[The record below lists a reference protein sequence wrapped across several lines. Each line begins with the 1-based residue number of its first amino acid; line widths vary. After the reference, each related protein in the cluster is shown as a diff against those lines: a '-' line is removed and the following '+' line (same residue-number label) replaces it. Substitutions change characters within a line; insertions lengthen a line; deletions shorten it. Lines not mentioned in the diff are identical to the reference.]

1 MAQPMTA
8 RVWMER
14 AALFILF
21 VFVAIPGPSS
31 PTIALVLGV
40 LYGISIRHPYP
51 KQAKRLSTWLLQISI
66 VAMGFD
72 MNLQRVIAAGRSGF
86 VYTLG
91 GIAFAMI
98 VGKLLGRV
106 LSVSKI
112 ISHLI
117 SVGTAI
123 CGGSAIAAMGPVVG
137 ASDEEMSV
145 SIGTIFILN
154 AIGLLIFPPL
164 GHAFGLS
171 QEQFGVWAALAIHD
185 TSSVVGAGT
194 KYGETALMIATTVKL
209 ARALWIVPLTIGTA
223 VLQHKGA
230 PLKSIK
236 WPYFIGLF
244 LVAAIIR
251 TYAPSPIWPHLAKGG
266 KIGLT
271 VTLFLIGTGM
281 SRESLA
287 KVGARPLIQGVLLW
301 IIVAATTLALVH
313 AGVIAV

>member
-1 MAQPMTA
+1 MNA
-8 RVWMER
+8 RIWMER

-40 LYGISIRHPYP
+40 LYGVTVRHPYP

-72 MNLQRVIAAGRSGF
+72 MNLQRVLAAGRSGF

-91 GIAFAMI
+91 GIAFALI
-98 VGKLLGRV
+98 VGRLLGRI
-106 LSVSKI
+106 LSVAKI

-164 GHAFGLS
+164 GHVFGLS
-171 QEQFGVWAALAIHD
+171 QEQFGLWAALAIHD

-223 VLQHKGA
+223 VLQHKGTS
-230 PLKSIK
+230 LKSIK
-236 WPYFIGLF
+236 WPWFIGLF
-244 LVAAIIR
+244 LIAAIVR
-251 TYAPSPIWPHLAKGG
+251 TYIPSAIWPQLAKGG

-281 SRESLA
+281 SRESIA
-287 KVGARPLIQGVLLW
+287 KVGARPLVQGVLLW
-301 IIVAATTLALVH
+301 LIVATTTLALVH
-313 AGVIAV
+313 LGVIAV

>member
-1 MAQPMTA
+1 
-8 RVWMER
+8 MER

-40 LYGISIRHPYP
+40 LYGVTVRHPYP

-72 MNLQRVIAAGRSGF
+72 MNLQRVLAAGRSGF

-91 GIAFAMI
+91 GIAFALI
-98 VGKLLGRV
+98 VGRLLGRI
-106 LSVSKI
+106 LSVAKI

-171 QEQFGVWAALAIHD
+171 QEQFGLWAALAIHD

-223 VLQHKGA
+223 VLQHKGTS
-230 PLKSIK
+230 LKSIK
-236 WPYFIGLF
+236 WPWFIGLF
-244 LVAAIIR
+244 LIAAIVR
-251 TYAPSPIWPHLAKGG
+251 TYIPSAIWPQLAKGG

-281 SRESLA
+281 SRESIA
-287 KVGARPLIQGVLLW
+287 KVGARPLVQGVLLW
-301 IIVAATTLALVH
+301 LIVATTTLALVH
-313 AGVIAV
+313 LGVIAV

>member
-1 MAQPMTA
+1 VNA
-8 RVWMER
+8 
-14 AALFILF
+14 
-21 VFVAIPGPSS
+21 
-31 PTIALVLGV
+31 PTIALLLGV
-40 LYGISIRHPYP
+40 ALGLTVKHPYAS
-51 KQAKRLSTWLLQISI
+51 QAKKLSTWLLQLSI
-66 VAMGFD
+66 VALGFD
-72 MNLQRVIAAGRSGF
+72 MNLQRVLQAGRSGF
-86 VYTLG
+86 VYTLA
-91 GIAFAMI
+91 GIAFAI
-98 VGKLLGRV
+98 LVGHALGRV
-106 LSVSKI
+106 LSVSKT

-154 AIGLLIFPPL
+154 AIGLLVFPPL

-171 QEQFGVWAALAIHD
+171 QDQFGLWAALAIHD

-236 WPYFIGLF
+236 WPWFIGLF
-244 LVAAIIR
+244 LIAAIVR
-251 TYAPSPIWPHLAKGG
+251 TYVPSTIWPQLAKGG

-287 KVGARPLIQGVLLW
+287 KVGARPLVQGVLLW

-313 AGVIAV
+313 VGVIAV

>member
-1 MAQPMTA
+1 MNA
-8 RVWMER
+8 RIWMER

-98 VGKLLGRV
+98 VGGLLGRV
-106 LSVSKI
+106 LSVAKI

-171 QEQFGVWAALAIHD
+171 QDQFGLWAALAIHD

-209 ARALWIVPLTIGTA
+209 ARALWIVPLTFGTA
-223 VLQHKGA
+223 MLRREKNA

-236 WPYFIGLF
+236 WPWFIGLF
-244 LVAAIIR
+244 LIAAVVR
-251 TYAPSPIWPHLAKGG
+251 TYLPSAVWPHLAKGG

-287 KVGARPLIQGVLLW
+287 KVGVRPLVQGVLLW
-301 IIVAATTLALVH
+301 IIVATTTLALVH